1 MELVSGM
8 EAFVRAAEARS
19 FTRAARELGVTPSGV
34 GKAIG
39 RLEAELGVRLL
50 HRTTRRVALTD
61 DGAVFLEHC
70 RRVLDE
76 IDEARAVIAH
86 RSGAPRG
93 RLRVSMPS
101 FLALRHVL
109 PALSTFTR
117 DNPDVRL
124 DVGLSDRRVN
134 LAEEG
139 VDVAVRI
146 GDLVDSSL
154 VAVRL
159 GGMQIVTVATP
170 ALARELAIESL
181 GDLAVSPCAA
191 FKLPST
197 GRERPWVF
205 TIDGRAVEWSPRA
218 PIVVDGGEGMVAVAA
233 AGVAVTQV
241 PYGMAAEALASGAL
255 VEVLAALRPAPL
267 PIHAVHL
274 ASRRVSP
281 RTRAFLDFL
290 VGLDWPLAPRPRSKR
305 ARSP

>member
-1 MELVSGM
+1 MDHLGAIRTFIEIADQGSLTK
-8 EAFVRAAEARS
+8 AAETLDLS
-19 FTRAARELGVTPSGV
+19 RAMVSRHLDGLERWLGT
-34 GKAIG
+34 
-39 RLEAELGVRLL
+39 RLL

-109 PALSTFTR
+109 PALSAFTR
-117 DNPDVRL
+117 DNADVRL

-139 VDVAVRI
+139 VDVAVRV
-146 GDLVDSSL
+146 GELVDSSL

-159 GGMQIVTVATP
+159 GAMQIVTVATP
-170 ALARELAIESL
+170 ALAAELGIESL

-197 GRERPWVF
+197 GRERPWAF

-218 PIVVDGGEGMVAVAA
+218 PIVVDGGEGMVAVAM

-241 PYGMAAEALASGAL
+241 PHGMAAEALASGAL
-255 VEVLAALRPAPL
+255 VEVLAPLRPAPL

-274 ASRRVSP
+274 AGRRVSP

-290 VGLDWPLAPRPRSKR
+290 AGLDWPLAPRPRAKR
-305 ARSP
+305 TRSP